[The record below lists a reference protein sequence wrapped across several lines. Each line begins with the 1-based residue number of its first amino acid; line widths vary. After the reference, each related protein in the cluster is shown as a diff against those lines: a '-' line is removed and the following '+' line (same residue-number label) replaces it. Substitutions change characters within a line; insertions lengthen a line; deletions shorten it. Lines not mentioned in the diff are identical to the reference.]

1 MTRIKICG
9 LRNPSDARAAA
20 KAGADAIGLVFAP
33 SPRQVTAA
41 EAKEIVKALPPFI
54 SKVGVFVNESIEQ
67 VLSVVKT
74 CGLDVVQL
82 HGQESPQYCQ
92 EMCDILGS
100 GIKIVKAFSV
110 REIRDLEKLSTY
122 DVDAFLLDAYV
133 PNRGGG
139 GGQTFPWELAK
150 GVPKEKLIL
159 AGGLRASNIE
169 LALTEVKPFG
179 VDVSSSVETDGR
191 KDAQKM
197 NEFVEIIR
205 RWEYGK

>member
-41 EAKEIVKALPPFI
+41 EAKEIVDTLPPFI
-54 SKVGVFVNESIEQ
+54 SKVGVFVNESIDK
-67 VLSVVKT
+67 VLSIVKT
-74 CGLDVVQL
+74 CGLDVLQF

-92 EMCDILGS
+92 EMRDILGA
-100 GIKIVKAFSV
+100 GVKIVKAFSV
-110 REIRDLEKLSTY
+110 RRSQDLDKLSSY

-150 GVPKEKLIL
+150 TVPKEKLIL
-159 AGGLRASNIE
+159 AGGLKASNVE
-169 LALTEVKPFG
+169 LALTELHPFG
-179 VDVSSSVETDGR
+179 VDVSSGVETDGV